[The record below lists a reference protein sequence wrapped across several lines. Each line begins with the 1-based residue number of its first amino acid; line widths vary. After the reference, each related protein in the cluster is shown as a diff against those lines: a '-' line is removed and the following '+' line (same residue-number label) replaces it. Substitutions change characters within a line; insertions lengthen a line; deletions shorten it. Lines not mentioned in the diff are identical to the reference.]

1 MGKGDPLSP
10 LDRAI
15 HERNEARKALR
26 AIVDYFDTAEWR
38 MVDAH
43 EWRPLRQ
50 AAMAALAINEAAP

>member
-1 MGKGDPLSP
+1 MSP

-15 HERNEARKALR
+15 HERDEARKALR
-26 AIVDYFDTAEWR
+26 AMVDYFDTAEWR

-50 AAMAALAINEAAP
+50 AAMAALAINEATP